1 MPETYIARQPIYN
14 RTQHVIGYELLY
26 RSDDDNHAKIQG
38 GDAATSQTLL
48 NAFTEIGLNN
58 LVGGRLAFINL
69 SRGFLTGRYPLPL
82 PSDRVVIEVLEDVE
96 VDSEL
101 IQAVTRLARQG
112 YTIAL
117 DDFVY
122 REEVIP
128 LLKLAH
134 IIKLDIQAMSEDD
147 LRHHVATLSEYPQLK
162 LLAEKVEVQEEYAVC
177 RELGFHYFQ
186 GYFFSRPS
194 IIKRKRVP
202 SNQVALVQLLAE
214 LQRPDVTVP
223 KLETLISRD
232 VGLSYKLLRYINS
245 AFFGLPKPVDSI
257 QRAVIFLGTNVIKRW
272 ATLLV
277 LSRVDDKPAE
287 LMVTAVVRAKMSE
300 ILAKALGY
308 PAEEICFTVGLL
320 SVLDALLDM
329 EMEKVLA
336 MLTMSDEVNAALLR
350 HEGVP
355 GKILEMVLHYEF
367 NEWDE
372 VRHSEL
378 APDILRAVRENGG
391 RQARE
396 RGREFVQHGLR

>member
-1 MPETYIARQPIYN
+1 MPEMFIARQPIYN
-14 RTQHVIGYELLY
+14 RTQHVSGYELLY
-26 RSDDDNHAKIQG
+26 RSDDENHANVQG

-58 LVGGRLAFINL
+58 LVGGRAAFINL
-69 SRGFLTGRYPLPL
+69 SRGFLTGKYPLPL
-82 PSDRVVIEVLEDVE
+82 PSDRVVIEVLEDV
-96 VDSEL
+96 VIDSEL
-101 IQAVTRLARQG
+101 IQGVALLAGQG

-122 REEVIP
+122 REEAIP

-134 IIKLDIQAMSEDD
+134 IVKLDIQAMSEDD
-147 LRHHVATLSEYPQLK
+147 LRTHVATLSEYPYLK
-162 LLAEKVEVQEEYAVC
+162 LLAEKVEVQEEYEVC

-186 GYFFSRPS
+186 GYFFSRPR
-194 IIKRKRVP
+194 IIKRKRIP
-202 SNQVALVQLLAE
+202 NNQVALVQLLAE

-223 KLETLISRD
+223 KLETLICRD

-245 AFFGLPKPVDSI
+245 AFFGLPKPIESI
-257 QRAVIFLGTNVIKRW
+257 QRAVVFLGTNVIKRW

-300 ILAKALGY
+300 LLAKAMGH
-308 PAEEICFTVGLL
+308 PAEEVCFTVGLL

-336 MLTMSDEVNAALLR
+336 MLAMSDEVNAALLR
-350 HEGVP
+350 RAGVS
-355 GKILEMVLHYEF
+355 GKILEMVLHYEG
-367 NEWDE
+367 NEWDA

-378 APDILRAVRENGG
+378 SVDIIRDAYL
-391 RQARE
+391 QAIAWATETCRILI
-396 RGREFVQHGLR
+396 GD

>member
-1 MPETYIARQPIYN
+1 MPEIFIARQPIYN
-14 RTQHVIGYELLY
+14 RTQHVFGYELLY
-26 RSDDDNHAKIQG
+26 RSDDENRAKVVEE
-38 GDAATSQTLL
+38 DAATSQTLL

-58 LVGGRLAFINL
+58 LVGNRSAFVNL
-69 SRGFLTGRYPLPL
+69 SRGFLIGNYPLPL
-82 PSDRVVIEVLEDVE
+82 PSERVVVEVLESVT
-96 VDSEL
+96 VDDEL
-101 IQAVTRLARQG
+101 IQGVKQLSRRG

-122 REEVIP
+122 REEVLP
-128 LLKLAH
+128 LLKLAD
-134 IIKLDIQAMSEDD
+134 IVKLDIQAMSEDD
-147 LRHHVATLSEYPQLK
+147 LRHHVATLSEYRGLK
-162 LLAEKVEVQEEYAVC
+162 LLAEKVEVLEEYEVC
-177 RELGFHYFQ
+177 RDLGFNYFQ
-186 GYFFSRPS
+186 GYFFSRPR

-202 SNQVALVQLLAE
+202 NNQVALVQLLAE

-245 AFFGLPKPVDSI
+245 AFFGLPKPIESI
-257 QRAVIFLGTNVIKRW
+257 QRAVVFLGTNVIKRW

-277 LSRVDDKPAE
+277 LSRVEDKPAE

-300 ILAKALGY
+300 ILAKAMGY
-308 PAEEICFTVGLL
+308 EAEDTCFTVGLL

-329 EMEKVLA
+329 EMDKVLG
-336 MLTMSDEVNAALLR
+336 MLTMSDDVNSALLHR
-350 HEGVP
+350 EGTP

-378 APDILRAVRENGG
+378 DVDLIRDAYLQSIAWATEVCRILIGD
-391 RQARE
+391 
-396 RGREFVQHGLR
+396 

>member
-1 MPETYIARQPIYN
+1 MPDIFIARQPIYN
-14 RTQHVIGYELLY
+14 RTQHVYGYELLY
-26 RSDDDNHAKIQG
+26 RSSDENRAVIPE

-58 LVGGRLAFINL
+58 LVGGRCAFINL
-69 SRGFLTGRYPLPL
+69 SRGFLTGQYPLPL
-82 PSDRVVIEVLEDVE
+82 PSERVVIEVLEDVKI
-96 VDSEL
+96 DSEL
-101 IQAVTRLARQG
+101 VQSVTHLARQG

-122 REEVIP
+122 REEAIP

-134 IIKLDIQAMSEDD
+134 IVKLDVQALSEDD
-147 LRHHVATLSEYPQLK
+147 LRYHVSTLGQYRQLK
-162 LLAEKVEVQEEYAVC
+162 LLAEKVEVQEEYEVC
-177 RELGFHYFQ
+177 RDLGFHYFQ
-186 GYFFSRPS
+186 GYFFSRPR

-245 AFFGLPKPVDSI
+245 AFFGLPKPIESI
-257 QRAVIFLGTNVIKRW
+257 QRAVVFLGTNVIKRW

-277 LSRVDDKPAE
+277 LSRFEDKPAE

-300 ILAKALGY
+300 ILAKAMGY

-329 EMEKVLA
+329 EMEKVLG
-336 MLTMSDEVNAALLR
+336 MLTMSEEVNGALLKR
-350 HEGVP
+350 SGMP

-367 NEWDE
+367 NEWDAVAHGE
-372 VRHSEL
+372 VPVDVVRDAYLQSIAWATETCR
-378 APDILRAVRENGG
+378 ILVGD
-391 RQARE
+391 
-396 RGREFVQHGLR
+396 

>member
-1 MPETYIARQPIYN
+1 MPEIFIARQPIYN
-14 RTQHVIGYELLY
+14 RTQHVFGYELLY
-26 RSDDDNHAKIQG
+26 RSSDENRAVLPE

-58 LVGGRLAFINL
+58 LVGGRCAFINL
-69 SRGFLTGRYPLPL
+69 SRGFLIGSYPLPM

-96 VDSEL
+96 IDSEL
-101 IQAVTRLARQG
+101 INGVVRLARQG
-112 YTIAL
+112 YSIAL

-122 REEVIP
+122 REEAIP

-134 IIKLDIQAMSEDD
+134 IVKLDVQALSEDD
-147 LRHHVATLSEYPQLK
+147 LRHHVATLGQYENLK
-162 LLAEKVEVQEEYAVC
+162 LLAEKVEVIEEYEVC

-186 GYFFSRPS
+186 GYFFSRPR

-202 SNQVALVQLLAE
+202 NNQMALVQLLAE

-245 AFFGLPKPVDSI
+245 AFFGLPKPIESI
-257 QRAVIFLGTNVIKRW
+257 QRAVVFLGTNVIKRW

-287 LMVTAVVRAKMSE
+287 LMVTAVVRAKMCE
-300 ILAKALGY
+300 MLAKAMNY
-308 PAEEICFTVGLL
+308 AAEEVCFTVGLL

-329 EMEKVLA
+329 EMEKVMG
-336 MLTMSDEVNAALLR
+336 MLTMSDEVNGALLR
-350 HEGVP
+350 RAGVP
-355 GKILEMVLHYEF
+355 GKILDMVLHYEF
-367 NEWDE
+367 NDWDAVAHGE
-372 VRHSEL
+372 VPVDTIRDAYLQSIAWATETCR
-378 APDILRAVRENGG
+378 ILVGD
-391 RQARE
+391 
-396 RGREFVQHGLR
+396 

>member
-1 MPETYIARQPIYN
+1 MPEIFIARQPIYN
-14 RTQHVIGYELLY
+14 RTQHVFGYELLY
-26 RSDDDNHAKIQG
+26 RSDNENSARIPD

-58 LVGGRLAFINL
+58 LVGSRSAFINL
-69 SRGFLTGRYPLPL
+69 TRSFLTGKYPLPL
-82 PSDRVVIEVLEDVE
+82 PSNRVVIEVLEDVE
-96 VDSEL
+96 IDGEL
-101 IQAVTRLARQG
+101 IQSVAGLARQG
-112 YTIAL
+112 YIIAL
-117 DDFVY
+117 DDFIY
-122 REEVIP
+122 REEAIP
-128 LLKLAH
+128 LLKLAN
-134 IIKLDIQAMSEDD
+134 IVKLDIQAMSEDD
-147 LRHHVATLSEYPQLK
+147 LRHHVATLNEYPQLK
-162 LLAEKVEVQEEYAVC
+162 LLAEKVEVQEEYEVC

-186 GYFFSRPS
+186 GYFFSRPR

-202 SNQVALVQLLAE
+202 SNQIALVQLLAE
-214 LQRPDVTVP
+214 LQSPDVTVP

-245 AFFGLPKPVDSI
+245 AFFGLPKPIESI
-257 QRAVIFLGTNVIKRW
+257 QRAVVFLGTNVIKRW

-300 ILAKALGY
+300 LLAKAMGY

-329 EMEKVLA
+329 EMEKVLG

-350 HEGVP
+350 REGVP

-372 VRHSEL
+372 VRHSDLPQEL
-378 APDILRAVRENGG
+378 LLDAYLQSIAWATETCRILVGD
-391 RQARE
+391 
-396 RGREFVQHGLR
+396 